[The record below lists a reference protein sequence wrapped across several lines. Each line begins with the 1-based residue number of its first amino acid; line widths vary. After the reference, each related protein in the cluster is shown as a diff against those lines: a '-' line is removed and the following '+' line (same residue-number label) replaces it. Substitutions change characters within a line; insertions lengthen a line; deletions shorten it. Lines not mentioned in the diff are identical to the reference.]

1 VEQPDHSSI
10 VAGWREWVA
19 LPDAGIEWMKAKLDT
34 GARTSALHGVGIEEF
49 QRDGRPWVRCTVH
62 PWQGTIADSVMI
74 ELPVHDVRTVR
85 SSSGH
90 SQRRF
95 VVLMT
100 IRLMGRDVVTEVTL
114 TNRDRM
120 GFRLLV
126 GRQALRRGV
135 VVDSSRSF
143 LGGRPPKPVRRRNK
157 GGVDASR
164 ERPDPRG

>member
-1 VEQPDHSSI
+1 MEQPDHSSI
-10 VAGWREWVA
+10 HAGWREWVA

-49 QRDGRPWVRCTVH
+49 PRDGRTWVRCTVH
-62 PWQGTIADSVMI
+62 PWQGTIADSVVI

-90 SQRRF
+90 SQRRY

-126 GRQALRRGV
+126 GRQALRRGF

-157 GGVDASR
+157 GSVDTSR
-164 ERPDPRG
+164 DLSDHRG